1 LKHNSQTEY
10 KENADKML
18 AEVEKELQKYTK

>member
-10 KENADKML
+10 KEKADKML